1 MNTGPTAEF
10 MKKFVKGKASDSTK
24 DKARAVGGKKESR
37 LAKAMK
43 GKKK

>member
-10 MKKFVKGKASDSTK
+10 MKKFVKGGAKSDTTKSKAK
-24 DKARAVGGKKESR
+24 AVGNGSR

-43 GKKK
+43 DKKK